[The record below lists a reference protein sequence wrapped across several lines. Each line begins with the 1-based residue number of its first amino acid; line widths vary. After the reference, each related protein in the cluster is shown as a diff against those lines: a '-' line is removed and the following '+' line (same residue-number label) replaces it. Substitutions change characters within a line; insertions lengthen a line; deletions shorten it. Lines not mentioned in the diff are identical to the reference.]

1 MARRVLNPCQVVKHM
16 KRFATA
22 LLAAALIIPAGLAAK
37 DNKDKVPQHK
47 DAQIPGSGDET
58 QIAKEVRHQLVM
70 LPYFGVFD
78 DLGFTVNG
86 STVTLLGEVTRPTLK
101 SDAGNVVKRVE
112 GVTNVVNN
120 IEVLPL
126 SPDDDRIRRGVYRA
140 VYGDPS
146 LSTRYGFQALPSIHI
161 IVKNGHV
168 RLEGVVANE
177 GDKNIAGI
185 RANGVPGAFS
195 VENDLRVEG
204 K

>member
-1 MARRVLNPCQVVKHM
+1 M
-16 KRFATA
+16 KRIATA
-22 LLAAALIIPAGLAAK
+22 LLASALLIPAASFAK
-37 DNKDKVPQHK
+37 DQKNQHK
-47 DAQIPGSGDET
+47 DAFIPGSPDESR
-58 QIAKEVRHQLVM
+58 IAKEVRHQLVM
-70 LPYFGVFD
+70 LPYYGIFD

-86 STVTLLGEVTRPTLK
+86 GTVTLVGEVTRPTLK
-101 SDAGNVVKRVE
+101 SDAGNVVKQVE

-126 SPDDDRIRRGVYRA
+126 SPNDDQIRRATYRA
-140 VYGDPS
+140 IYGDPN

-177 GDKNIAGI
+177 GDKNLAGI

>member
-1 MARRVLNPCQVVKHM
+1 M
-16 KRFATA
+16 KRFAVALFAGA
-22 LLAAALIIPAGLAAK
+22 LLMASGLSAAAKNDKTHNDPYVNGPSNEAK
-37 DNKDKVPQHK
+37 V
-47 DAQIPGSGDET
+47 
-58 QIAKEVRHQLVM
+58 AKEVRHQLVM
-70 LPYFGVFD
+70 LPYYSVFD

-86 STVTLLGEVTRPTLK
+86 GTVTLVGQVVLPVLK
-101 SDAGNVVKRVE
+101 DDAAAAVKNVE

-126 SPDDDRIRRGVYRA
+126 SANDDHIRRGVYRA
-140 VYGDPS
+140 IYGDPT

-177 GDKNIAGI
+177 GDKNLAGI